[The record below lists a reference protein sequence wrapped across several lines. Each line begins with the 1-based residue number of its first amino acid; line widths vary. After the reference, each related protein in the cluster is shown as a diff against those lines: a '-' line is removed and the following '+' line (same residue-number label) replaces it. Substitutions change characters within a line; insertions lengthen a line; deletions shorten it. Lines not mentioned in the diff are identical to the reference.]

1 MAMLLGFIDRFDFR
15 VFRVYLGFFLG
26 FRVFRVYIFCL
37 LGFVA
42 VSGPSRV
49 LGLEE
54 NEDF

>member
-1 MAMLLGFIDRFDFR
+1 MTGRRPYRFDFR

-26 FRVFRVYIFCL
+26 FRVFRVYICCL

-42 VSGPSRV
+42 VSGTSRV